1 MTKTKH
7 KPNKEL
13 IGQGIGNSI
22 GAIFGGIPGAGATI
36 RTVVNINAGG
46 ITRLSG
52 MLSGLL
58 LLVILLALGP
68 VASQIPAAVLAGILI
83 TVGIGVMDYK
93 GLKAIPKMPRPEV
106 TIMLIVMVLSSVWNL
121 VYAVGIGLIIASLM
135 FMKKIGDLTAKESN
149 ITPFKK
155 EKAWPDEVDFPM
167 NIEEK
172 VFIKHIKGPLFFGS
186 TSDFQELIKQIPD
199 TASTIIIRMERMQ
212 YIDQSGLYAMEDV
225 LIDLA
230 REGKRI
236 LLVNIID
243 QPRYLMEK
251 IDLIPDLIPEEQIFG
266 NFKECIRWIKENNN

>member
-1 MTKTKH
+1 
-7 KPNKEL
+7 
-13 IGQGIGNSI
+13 
-22 GAIFGGIPGAGATI
+22 
-36 RTVVNINAGG
+36 
-46 ITRLSG
+46 
-52 MLSGLL
+52 
-58 LLVILLALGP
+58 
-68 VASQIPAAVLAGILI
+68 
-83 TVGIGVMDYK
+83 MDYK

-149 ITPFKK
+149 ITSFKK
-155 EKAWPDEVDFPM
+155 EKAWPDEVDFPA
-167 NIEEK
+167 NIKGET
-172 VFIKHIKGPLFFGS
+172 FIKHIKGPLFFGS

-212 YIDQSGLYAMEDV
+212 YIDQSGLYAMEDI
-225 LIDLA
+225 LIDLV

-251 IDLIPDLIPEEQIFG
+251 IDLIPDLIPEEQIFV
-266 NFKECIRWIKENNN
+266 NFKECVRWIKENNN